1 MHYPGYLRYFDS
13 AIRLL
18 AARGHHI
25 DLVFDNPDK
34 QSEGTEAIGDME
46 GSVEVIGR
54 MPTRGDIWAIV
65 ARDVRG
71 TMDYGRY
78 LHPDF
83 ADTPYLRDRMQTALP
98 DIFSFLADR
107 KTRSVAFV
115 QRLTRLFAHVRA
127 RDPEQFGDREADC
140 VAEARRRTRHAA
152 GH

>member
-34 QSEGTEAIGDME
+34 QSEGTEAISDMA
-46 GSVEVIGR
+46 GSVEVLGR

-78 LHPDF
+78 SAPGLRGDAVPARSD
-83 ADTPYLRDRMQTALP
+83 ADGA
-98 DIFSFLADR
+98 
-107 KTRSVAFV
+107 
-115 QRLTRLFAHVRA
+115 A
-127 RDPEQFGDREADC
+127 RDLQFPRGS
-140 VAEARRRTRHAA
+140 
-152 GH
+152 